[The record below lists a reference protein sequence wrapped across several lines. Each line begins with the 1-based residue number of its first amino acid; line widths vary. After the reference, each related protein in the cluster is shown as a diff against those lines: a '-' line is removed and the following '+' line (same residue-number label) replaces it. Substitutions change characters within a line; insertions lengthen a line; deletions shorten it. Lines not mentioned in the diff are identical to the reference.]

1 MNFDFL
7 PLLPRF
13 VCWEIHP
20 CCCLAT
26 MIWSFLLL
34 YNVHHMNI
42 PQLTPFTT
50 LDGRLSYLQ
59 MGKLWLVLLWTF
71 FCMSVGE
78 CVCVCIYIY
87 IYIHTHTF
95 LLDVWLEVELVDHR
109 ICVFSDLILLNTLP
123 KKLYQVTL
131 PMRVYEVFVI
141 PCPCQHWYYLPFSL

>member
-1 MNFDFL
+1 MPVTSPTLTTLIPVNTILTSDPLDCFYFLFIFMYMESYLMNFGFL

-34 YNVHHMNI
+34 YNVHHINI

-50 LDGRLSYLQ
+50 LDGHLSYLQ

-78 CVCVCIYIY
+78 CVY
-87 IYIHTHTF
+87 IYIHISVGRLT
-95 LLDVWLEVELVDHR
+95 R
-109 ICVFSDLILLNTLP
+109 SGIGRS
-123 KKLYQVTL
+123 
-131 PMRVYEVFVI
+131 
-141 PCPCQHWYYLPFSL
+141 

>member
-78 CVCVCIYIY
+78 CVCVYIY